1 MEMEKDVLDLTK
13 ERDAHIDGRLHREL
27 MMWLCTVRP
36 DGRPHLVPVWFHW
49 DGETILIFSQ
59 PNKQKLRNL
68 QHNPNVVVA
77 LDTAGQGDD
86 VVMIEGKAELLDD
99 PRVSAA
105 LPAFAAKY
113 KERLDLYGWS
123 GESMSREY
131 SQAIRITPTKFF
143 R

>member
-1 MEMEKDVLDLTK
+1 MLDLTK
-13 ERDAHIDGRLHREL
+13 ERDAHIDERLRREL
-27 MMWLCTVRP
+27 MMWLSTVRP
-36 DGRPHLVPVWFHW
+36 DGRPHLVPVWFLW

-59 PNKQKLRNL
+59 PNQQKLRNL

-99 PRVSAA
+99 PKVSTA
-105 LPAFAAKY
+105 LPAYAEKY
-113 KERLDLYGWS
+113 KERLELYGWS
-123 GESMSREY
+123 GESMAQDY
-131 SQAIRITPTKFF
+131 SQAIRIMPTKFF